1 MRCRHVGEC
10 RRTTLDTWGSGVG
23 ESVGESMPIRVP
35 SYWLPGYTSTPRTEK
50 QKIMEIEK

>member
-10 RRTTLDTWGSGVG
+10 RRATSGYTGSGVG
-23 ESVGESMPIRVP
+23 ESVGESRPIRGY